1 MTAVDAH
8 RGRPGLRTQL
18 ARFVLVG
25 VLAAAVDFGTY
36 QALLAAGVWVHL
48 AKAASFV
55 LGTSTAYLLNRR
67 WTFRSAGG
75 PARLAGFVLLY
86 GTTFVINVGMNA
98 LALQLLPAGRWRITA
113 AWLVAQAT
121 ATLINFVVLRTA
133 VFRR

>member
-1 MTAVDAH
+1 
-8 RGRPGLRTQL
+8 
-18 ARFVLVG
+18 VLVG